1 MQLQGFGVG
10 TLDKMSRDAFPIC
23 EFIPGNIKLRIE
35 ISMAADVN
43 SISPAVA
50 AILAMAAQMQCA
62 TGKELEIETAL
73 REALANAITHG
84 CGCDPSKTIECCVAC
99 DEQHGILIV
108 VRDPGDGYDPL
119 KVPNPVVGE
128 NIYSSHGRGIFL
140 INQLMDEVHIR
151 RNGSEIVMRK
161 R

>member
-1 MQLQGFGVG
+1 MAPDPL
-10 TLDKMSRDAFPIC
+10 PIC
-23 EFIPGNIKLRIE
+23 EFIPGKIKLRID
-35 ISMAADVN
+35 ISMAAEVP
-43 SISPAVA
+43 SISPVVA
-50 AILAMAAQMQCA
+50 GILAMASQMQCA
-62 TGKELEIETAL
+62 MGKELEIETAL

-84 CGCDPSKTIECCVAC
+84 CANDSSQTIHCCVAC
-99 DEQHGILIV
+99 DEEHGILIV

-119 KVPNPVVGE
+119 TVASPLSGE
-128 NIYSSHGRGIFL
+128 NIFSNHGRGIFL

>member
-1 MQLQGFGVG
+1 
-10 TLDKMSRDAFPIC
+10 MSPDPLPIC
-23 EFIPGNIKLRIE
+23 EFIPGEIKLRID
-35 ISMAADVN
+35 ITMAAEVE
-43 SISPAVA
+43 SISPVVA
-50 AILAMAAQMQCA
+50 GILAMAGQMQCA
-62 TGKELEIETAL
+62 SGKELEIETAL

-84 CGCDPSKTIECCVAC
+84 CSNDPSKQIDCCVAC

-108 VRDPGDGYDPL
+108 VRDPGNGYDPL
-119 KVPNPVVGE
+119 MVASPLVGE
-128 NIYSSHGRGIFL
+128 NIYSNHGRGIFL